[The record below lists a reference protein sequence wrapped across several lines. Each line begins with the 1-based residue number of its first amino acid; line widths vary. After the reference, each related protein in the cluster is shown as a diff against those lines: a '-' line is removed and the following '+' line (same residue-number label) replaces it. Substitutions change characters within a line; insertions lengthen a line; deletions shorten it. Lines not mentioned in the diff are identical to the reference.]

1 MISHTM
7 KSIFH
12 FTSLNKLSDNELD
25 GVALLNDL
33 FFNNCLS
40 YLTLNNIIN
49 KKVSINCIYIKNYKQ
64 YKFNH
69 LFKY

>member
-33 FFNNCLS
+33 FFNKCLS
-40 YLTLNNIIN
+40 CLTLIKII
-49 KKVSINCIYIKNYKQ
+49 KKKSIYRNCIYIKNNIQ
-64 YKFNH
+64 
-69 LFKY
+69 LKY

>member
-1 MISHTM
+1 MIKMISHTM

-40 YLTLNNIIN
+40 YLTLSNSTGDLNNINNIR
-49 KKVSINCIYIKNYKQ
+49 IFNY
-64 YKFNH
+64 N
-69 LFKY
+69 